1 MLAAVTAPMRHAAAE
16 SLAALASPFARIAL
30 ANITRP
36 YPNQPGHV
44 LLDASSLAEPKELHP
59 VFYGSYDWHSAVH
72 MHWLLVT
79 LLHRHPALQEKEQI
93 QLLLSRHFT
102 PEKIEK
108 EAFYFQQPCNRA
120 FERTYGWAWLLK
132 LQCALIEGAIKLPE
146 IDAWRACMQPFA
158 DLIAQR
164 YLDFLPIAGFPIR
177 AGTHANSAF
186 GLLFALEYAQAAGH
200 NELADRV
207 AAKAM
212 EWFGQDR
219 RYPAEYE
226 PGGDDFLSG
235 GLTEAALMRQ
245 VLSHSEFIRWWRDF
259 CPDHVALQSWLTPVP
274 VADRSDPK
282 LAHLDG
288 LNLSRAWCWK
298 MLRPALPDPLALTC
312 GSAIEAHLSASLPFA
327 VHGHYAGTHWLASFA
342 LLALMG

>member
-1 MLAAVTAPMRHAAAE
+1 MQHAATE
-16 SLAALASPFARIAL
+16 SLASFASPFARIAL
-30 ANITRP
+30 ANIVRS

-44 LLDASSLAEPKELHP
+44 LLDASSLAEPEELHP

-79 LLHRHPALQEKEQI
+79 LLHRHPALPEAEQI
-93 QLLLSRHFT
+93 RRLLSRRFT

-108 EAFYFQQPCNRA
+108 EALYFQQPCNSA

-132 LQCALIEGAIKLPE
+132 LQCALSEGATKLSE
-146 IDAWRACMQPFA
+146 VGVWRTCMQPFA
-158 DLIAQR
+158 DLIVQR
-164 YLDFLPIAGFPIR
+164 YLDFLPVARFAIR
-177 AGTHANSAF
+177 AGTHGNSAF

-200 NELADRV
+200 TKLADRV
-207 AAKAM
+207 LAKAL
-212 EWFGQDR
+212 EWFGRDR
-219 RYPAEYE
+219 RYPADYE

-245 VLSHSEFIRWWRDF
+245 MLSPGEFVRWWQDF
-259 CPDHVALQSWLTPVP
+259 CPDHVALKSWLTPVP

-298 MLRPALPDPLALTC
+298 MLRPALPDSLALTAD
-312 GSAIEAHLSASLPFA
+312 SAIDAHLATSLPFTI
-327 VHGHYAGTHWLASFA
+327 HGHYAGTHWLASFA
-342 LLALMG
+342 LLALLA